1 MAFLPPKI
9 QKRPSIRMTKER
21 FYDCGSEINGKDLFP
36 RSYDNRF
43 YHQ

>member
-1 MAFLPPKI
+1 MVNLPPKI
-9 QKRPSIRMTKER
+9 QKRPNIRMTEER
-21 FYDCGSEINGKDLFP
+21 FCVNGSEINGKDLFP